1 MRDSLAY
8 HVELTEL
15 EAEDGEPS
23 SLALV
28 YQLPQVLRAMR
39 EHLVVPEVQQQ
50 AAVALANI
58 AHQRQRQYA
67 RQAVEA
73 GACETLVAALVA
85 HPANTKLL
93 LACCAALA
101 QLAAGGAA
109 CVDAVGRSGA
119 LEAVLGVMHR
129 CTDEAELLGWG

>member
-1 MRDSLAY
+1 M
-8 HVELTEL
+8 
-15 EAEDGEPS
+15 
-23 SLALV
+23 
-28 YQLPQVLRAMR
+28 
-39 EHLVVPEVQQQ
+39 QQQ

-73 GACETLVAALVA
+73 GACEALVAALVA
-85 HPANTKLL
+85 HPANTKVL

-109 CVDAVGRSGA
+109 CVDAVAANANPNPDPNPDPDPDPDPNPNPNQVSDTPTA
-119 LEAVLGVMHR
+119 QLVP
-129 CTDEAELLGWG
+129 LLLDTHGKKSQAGEI

>member
-8 HVELTEL
+8 HVERNGE
-15 EAEDGEPS
+15 EAEDREPS

-39 EHLVVPEVQQQ
+39 EHLGFPGVQQQ

-67 RQAVEA
+67 QQARLRMTAPSSLSLSLSLPLVPGLTLILSVQAVEA
-73 GACETLVAALVA
+73 GACEALVAALVA
-85 HPANTKLL
+85 HPANTK
-93 LACCAALA
+93 
-101 QLAAGGAA
+101 
-109 CVDAVGRSGA
+109 
-119 LEAVLGVMHR
+119 VLR
-129 CTDEAELLGWG
+129 TILKPRP